1 MSPSE
6 IAVIVFG
13 STLGGAILGMSIAGR
28 LPVHHLS
35 SDSRDV
41 VKMAVGTVATLAAL
55 VIGLLMAA
63 EKSSFD
69 AQNSELKV
77 FSANLILLDR
87 QLVHYGPAAQDA
99 RELLKRYAR
108 YKVDAT
114 WKTRASG
121 SAADSDGWMLLEDVQ
136 TQVRALTPTSD
147 AQHWL
152 QSRAL
157 QISGDL
163 AKTRWL
169 LAAQTGS
176 SIPDAFLV
184 LLVFW
189 LAAIFTSLG
198 LLAPINTT
206 VIAALFVCALSVS
219 GAIFLILDMGAPFEG
234 LIQISSGPLRD
245 VLAHLDHQ

>member
-1 MSPSE
+1 MSANE
-6 IAVIVFG
+6 IAVIAFAC
-13 STLGGAILGMSIAGR
+13 TFGGAILGMSIAGK

-55 VIGLLMAA
+55 VIGLLTATA
-63 EKSSFD
+63 KGSFD
-69 AQNSELKV
+69 TRDSELKQ

-87 QLVHYGPAAQDA
+87 QLVHLGPSAQDA
-99 RELLKRYAR
+99 RALLKRYAR
-108 YKVDAT
+108 YKLDST
-114 WKTRASG
+114 WKTRAS
-121 SAADSDGWMLLEDVQ
+121 ATTVEPNGWLLLEEVQ
-136 TQVRALTPTSD
+136 DRIRLFAPTD
-147 AQHWL
+147 EAQRWL

-157 QISGDL
+157 QISGEL

-169 LAAQTGS
+169 LDVQAGS
-176 SIPDAFLV
+176 SIPVAFLV

-198 LLAPINTT
+198 LLAPVNTT

-219 GAIFLILDMGAPFEG
+219 GAIFLILEMDTPFEG
-234 LIQISSGPLRD
+234 LIQISNGPLRD
-245 VLAHLDHQ
+245 VLAHLG